1 MDSNPLQIEYDSSTQ
16 TLTLTTPMN
25 HQVIIRE
32 SSAIHSLSK
41 TPTKTSSPY
50 WRLGKNI
57 PQSLLPQKELMDHP
71 LALQNSH
78 FSHNRLTLFGVCQ
91 PPLRRLGFPSSM

>member
-41 TPTKTSSPY
+41 TPTKTSSPLIL
-50 WRLGKNI
+50 REFHLRA
-57 PQSLLPQKELMDHP
+57 KEI
-71 LALQNSH
+71 
-78 FSHNRLTLFGVCQ
+78 
-91 PPLRRLGFPSSM
+91 